1 VFAVRGKT
9 TFTRTA
15 SGQQVPFFMQPTLG
29 GSEDLRGFREY
40 RFRDGSAVIL
50 NAEYRWEAFSGLDL
64 ALFIDAGQ
72 VAPRLTDIDF
82 ADLQKSYGFG
92 FRFNTSKSVFMRVDV
107 GLSKEG
113 RQVFLK
119 FNRAF

>member
-1 VFAVRGKT
+1 
-9 TFTRTA
+9 
-15 SGQQVPFFMQPTLG
+15 MQRTLG
-29 GSEDLRGFREY
+29 GADDLRGFREY
-40 RFRDGSAVIL
+40 RFRDNNIVVL

-64 ALFIDAGQ
+64 ALFVDAGQ
-72 VAPRLTDIDF
+72 VAAKPTDIDF

-92 FRFNTSKSVFMRVDV
+92 FRFNTAKSVFVRMDV

-119 FNRAF
+119 FSHVF